1 MMSPQEE
8 RMPRVKE
15 RVRRETDN
23 RFLAP
28 LVEELEDIRARSITE
43 VRQKTDAFWEKQ
55 DGAAEPESLIAWF
68 QPRCWREIDYV
79 FMLGEEI
86 RRYGFGFE
94 RKHVTALAKQLFQ
107 EAEHYESVGRIIVGL
122 GGEVPTEPPPS
133 ARAWSAFLWDCLD
146 RHPLS
151 AIAAWY
157 MSETAAT
164 GTLEGIV
171 AGGER
176 YRMPD
181 VVTIYQQIIKDEAFH
196 LGLGRLL
203 LERYVT
209 SPADAAEVIRSI
221 RGMAELVSHG
231 SHTDVLVTPV
241 A

>member
-1 MMSPQEE
+1 MA
-8 RMPRVKE
+8 RVNE
-15 RVRRETDN
+15 RVRRESDN
-23 RFLAP
+23 PYLAP
-28 LVEELEDIRARSITE
+28 LIDEIEDIRERSIAD
-43 VRQKTDAFWEKQ
+43 VRSKTDGFWETQ
-55 DGAAEPESLIAWF
+55 DGVEDRETLIAWF

-122 GGEVPTEPPPS
+122 GGEVPTEPPAA
-133 ARAWSAFLWDCLD
+133 ARDWSAYLWECLD

-176 YRMPD
+176 FDMPD
-181 VVTIYQQIIKDEAFH
+181 VVTTYQQIIKDEAFH

-203 LERYVT
+203 LERYVA
-209 SPADAAEVIRSI
+209 SQADAEEVLRSI

-231 SHTDVLVTPV
+231 SHTDVRTTPV

>member
-1 MMSPQEE
+1 MA
-8 RMPRVKE
+8 RARE
-15 RVRRETDN
+15 RVRRESDN
-23 RFLAP
+23 PFLRP
-28 LVEELEDIRARSITE
+28 LVDELEDVRAQAIADVRS
-43 VRQKTDAFWEKQ
+43 KTDEFWDSQSGER
-55 DGAAEPESLIAWF
+55 DREELVAWF

-79 FMLGEEI
+79 HMLGEEI

-94 RKHVTALAKQLFQ
+94 RKHVTGMAKQLFQ

-122 GGEVPTEPPPS
+122 GGDVPTEPPPS
-133 ARAWSAFLWDCLD
+133 ARAWSAYLWDCLD

-171 AGGER
+171 AAGKR
-176 YRMPD
+176 FRMPD
-181 VVTIYQQIIKDEAFH
+181 VIKAYEQIIKDEAFH

-203 LERYVT
+203 LERYVA
-209 SPADAAEVIRSI
+209 SPTDADEVMRSI
-221 RGMAELVSHG
+221 HGMAELVSHG
-231 SHTDVLVTPV
+231 SHTDVTPV

>member
-1 MMSPQEE
+1 MAQ
-8 RMPRVKE
+8 VNE
-15 RVRRETDN
+15 RVRRKTEN

-28 LVEELEDIRARSITE
+28 LIAEIEDMRERSIIE
-43 VRQKTDAFWEKQ
+43 VRQKTDAFWEQQ
-55 DGAAEPESLIAWF
+55 DGADNREALVAWF

-86 RRYGFGFE
+86 RRYGLGFE

-122 GGEVPTEPPPS
+122 GGEVPTEPPQA
-133 ARAWSAFLWDCLD
+133 ARAWSAYLWECLD

-176 YRMPD
+176 FRMPG
-181 VVTIYQQIIKDEAFH
+181 VVAAYQQIIKDEAFH

-203 LERYVT
+203 LERYVA

-221 RGMAELVSHG
+221 RGMAELVSQG

>member
-1 MMSPQEE
+1 MADAN
-8 RMPRVKE
+8 E
-15 RVRRETDN
+15 RVRRRSSN
-23 RFLAP
+23 QFLSP
-28 LVEELEDIRARSITE
+28 RVDELEDAREQAIAD
-43 VRQKTDAFWEKQ
+43 VRRKTDEFWDSQ
-55 DGAAEPESLIAWF
+55 SGGRDPEELVAWF

-79 FMLGEEI
+79 LMLGEEI

-94 RKHVTALAKQLFQ
+94 RKHITGLAKQLFQ

-122 GGEVPTEPPPS
+122 GGDVPTEPPPS
-133 ARAWSAFLWDCLD
+133 ARAWSAYIWDCLD

-171 AGGER
+171 AAGKR
-176 YRMPD
+176 FDMPD
-181 VVTIYQQIIKDEAFH
+181 VIKAYEQIIKDEAFH

-203 LERYVT
+203 LERYVA
-209 SPADAAEVIRSI
+209 SEADADEVLRSI
-221 RGMAELVSHG
+221 HGMAELVSQG
-231 SHTDVLVTPV
+231 SHTDVTPV